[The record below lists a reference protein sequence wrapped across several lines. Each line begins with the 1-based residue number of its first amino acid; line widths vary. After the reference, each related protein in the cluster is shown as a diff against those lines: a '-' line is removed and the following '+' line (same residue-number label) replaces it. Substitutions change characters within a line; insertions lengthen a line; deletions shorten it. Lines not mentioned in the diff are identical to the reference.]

1 MGTAKSQNRRY
12 RRETLPWNEE
22 EKDKLIEKIREKRE
36 KIVGFKEQ
44 IIQKIQIRDVP
55 GENKREQNKQNKIT
69 KNIRE
74 ENFPELI

>member
-22 EKDKLIEKIREKRE
+22 EKDKVTEIIREKRE

-44 IIQKIQIRDVP
+44 IIQKI
-55 GENKREQNKQNKIT
+55 
-69 KNIRE
+69 
-74 ENFPELI
+74 

>member
-22 EKDKLIEKIREKRE
+22 EKDKLIEIIRE

-44 IIQKIQIRDVP
+44 IIQKIEIRDVP

>member
-22 EKDKLIEKIREKRE
+22 EKDKLIEIIREKRE